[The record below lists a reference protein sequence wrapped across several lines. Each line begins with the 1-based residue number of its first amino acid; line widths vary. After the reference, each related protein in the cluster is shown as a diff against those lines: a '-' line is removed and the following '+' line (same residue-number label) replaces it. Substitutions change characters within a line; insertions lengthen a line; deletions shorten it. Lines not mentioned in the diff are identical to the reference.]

1 MSMTMG
7 QNLFRSV
14 QEHSR
19 TMGSRSKVLQTD
31 DFGYT
36 KAVGSL
42 PLSLTLRHSS
52 VHSTRT
58 PRPREPPSR
67 SSSSQDLL
75 APQVPSTSPKMR
87 ATIILATLGA
97 LLLISSSSA
106 TPLVIKLEF
115 SGVFKN
121 YCGQRGK
128 PCDGISATATSPLGD
143 ALK

>member
-14 QEHSR
+14 QEHLR

-31 DFGYT
+31 DF
-36 KAVGSL
+36 
-42 PLSLTLRHSS
+42 
-52 VHSTRT
+52 
-58 PRPREPPSR
+58 
-67 SSSSQDLL
+67 
-75 APQVPSTSPKMR
+75 VPSTSPKMR

-97 LLLISSSSA
+97 FLLISSSSSA

-121 YCGQRGK
+121 YCGQRDK
-128 PCDGISATATSPLGD
+128 PCDGMLATATSPLGD
-143 ALK
+143 APK